1 MSPSAEIGTVN
12 VKVVATLL
20 SPKEFEQKLSDLL
33 WINTEIDS
41 DAAEALAALIVAEI
55 NVVQVAN
62 Q

>member
-1 MSPSAEIGTVN
+1 MN

-20 SPKEFEQKLSDLL
+20 SPNEFEQELSDLL
-33 WINTEIDS
+33 WFHTEIDS
-41 DAAEALAALIVAEI
+41 DAADALAALIVAKI

>member
-1 MSPSAEIGTVN
+1 MN

-20 SPKEFEQKLSDLL
+20 SPNEFEQELSDLL

-41 DAAEALAALIVAEI
+41 DAADDLAALIVAKI